1 VADRAVAAF
10 PEAGALLVR
19 AAETT
24 DLVEEARRRHGTS
37 PTATAALGRALTGAL
52 LLGTLLKGDASV
64 LLQWRG
70 DGPLGAVVAEGRPDL
85 TARGYV
91 ARPEADVP
99 PRGGKIDVGAAVG
112 RSGDLVVVK
121 DLGLKE
127 PYVSTVPIQTG
138 EIGDDLAYY
147 LTVSEQIPS
156 AVGLGVFITPEYRVG
171 AAGGILVQ
179 ALPGA
184 PDEVVERVAENLEA
198 LGGVTEGIRA
208 GRGIEGVL
216 ERVLAGLA
224 YRVQPLGTP
233 RFRCRCS
240 PGRLDATLAAL
251 GPDEARRLLDEEG
264 VIRARCAF
272 CGTEWVRRDLDG
284 PWERAGPPGGG
295 AS

>member
-1 VADRAVAAF
+1 MADRVLAAF

-19 AAETT
+19 AAQTT

-52 LLGTLLKGDASV
+52 LLGSLLKGDTSI

-70 DGPLGAVVAEGRPDL
+70 DGPLGAVVAEGRPDF

-91 ARPEADVP
+91 ARPAADVP
-99 PRGGKIDVGAAVG
+99 PREGKIDVGTAVG

-121 DLGLKE
+121 DLGLGE

-147 LTVSEQIPS
+147 LTVSEQVPS

-171 AAGGILVQ
+171 AAGGILVE

-184 PDEVVERVAENLEA
+184 PDEAVERVAENLVS
-198 LGGVTEGIRA
+198 LGAVTDVIRA
-208 GRGIEGVL
+208 GEGIEGVL
-216 ERVLAGLA
+216 GRVLAGIP
-224 YRVQPLGTP
+224 YRVEALGVP

-240 PGRLDATLAAL
+240 PERLDATLAAL
-251 GPDEARRLLDEEG
+251 GPGEARRLLEEEG
-264 VIRARCAF
+264 AIRARCGF
-272 CGTEWVRRDLDG
+272 CGAEWVRRALDG
-284 PWERAGPPGGG
+284 PWERAGEP
-295 AS
+295 S